1 MSSTPLYLVTV
12 NNTPEKGKDL
22 IKELGTPS
30 AEILFQAGSLLHI
43 ANCESKSNSSFPLP
57 SEKLLTFEQHG

>member
-22 IKELGTPS
+22 IKELG
-30 AEILFQAGSLLHI
+30 LGQLVHV
-43 ANCESKSNSSFPLP
+43 ANCESM
-57 SEKLLTFEQHG
+57 LLLFS